1 MGNKVKDIELKNG
14 KAILKDGSAFSGIL
28 ETANKK
34 TGDKFRIEYKDGFMV
49 QSMKNG
55 KLLKK
60 FDNLENLSR
69 SRGTKIT
76 EFNPDGSFKN
86 LIENVYYDNG
96 KIKKTADLKVQKSF
110 YEDGKLRSI
119 EHRYLKAI
127 KKNTIPQNLN
137 ECFYPEFQSFKVYD
151 KEGKVLT
158 KECFNKNGVGNY
170 IEYLPDGSKKEFV
183 QVNLKNKINATDDID
198 NAEFEAAKLK
208 LYNPKGNVEKEY
220 SYKENYLN
228 ILDRTNGDNLS
239 VQNDINQPFS
249 IKLNEVSSNGYY
261 TRVMTKE

>member
-1 MGNKVKDIELKNG
+1 MIYYSKTGKLNSKVNVKTFIDGLGNKVKDIELKNG

-69 SRGTKIT
+69 SQGTKIT

-170 IEYLPDGSKKEFV
+170 IEYLPDGSKKR
-183 QVNLKNKINATDDID
+183 ICS
-198 NAEFEAAKLK
+198 
-208 LYNPKGNVEKEY
+208 G
-220 SYKENYLN
+220 
-228 ILDRTNGDNLS
+228 
-239 VQNDINQPFS
+239 
-249 IKLNEVSSNGYY
+249 
-261 TRVMTKE
+261 